1 MKVCENGKIR
11 EMTAE
16 EIKALESIVIPE
28 IQETMEDRLAKLEK
42 SFSKIAELLEK
53 LGVK

>member
-1 MKVCENGKIR
+1 VEYSPFTDEELEQMKKW
-11 EMTAE
+11 E
-16 EIKALESIVIPE
+16 EVIPEE